1 MNARTAL
8 LREVISCDMF
18 SPENVCLEQGSAHAL
33 DSFMEQDSI
42 NVFGFVCLVT
52 PAQLYLVAQ
61 NDPQIMSVNGYGC
74 VPIIVRTQFEFHT
87 IFHVMKYSSFEL
99 FVPSRL
105 KM

>member
-1 MNARTAL
+1 MICSPPKTFVYSKDQHTLWTILWNRTVL
-8 LREVISCDMF
+8 
-18 SPENVCLEQGSAHAL
+18 NVL
-33 DSFMEQDSI
+33 
-42 NVFGFVCLVT
+42 GFVCLVT

-99 FVPSRL
+99 FVPSHL